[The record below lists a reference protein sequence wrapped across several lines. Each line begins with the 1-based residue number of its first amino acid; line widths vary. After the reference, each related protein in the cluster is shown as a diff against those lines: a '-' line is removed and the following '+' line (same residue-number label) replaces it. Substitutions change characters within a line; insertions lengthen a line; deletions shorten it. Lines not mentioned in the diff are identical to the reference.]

1 MNKHHMHSTNP
12 TFNLRLSLFMC
23 ALIGSAYSHTSQA
36 ESGTLSNVMGDEIII
51 HTDDNGPVI
60 ANNPGIKSG
69 STNSASTNSTSSMNG
84 GASSTAAL
92 RNESGTKEY
101 TKKSNTQNF
110 APNYNAITPP
120 SYNAIT
126 APNYNSESVAAKP
139 KRNFNLDDIL
149 DVPAKESTAS
159 HEHEDINRNDLWQ
172 RIRNGYAIPDS
183 TSPLTRTHEAWYSS
197 RPDYVR
203 RMVERSQRYLF
214 HVVEEVE
221 KRGMPSEIALLPM
234 IESAYN
240 PKAYSTSKASGI
252 WQFIPSTGKHF
263 GLKQNWWFD
272 NRRNITFATDA
283 ALTYLQKLH
292 AMFGAWDL
300 ALAAY
305 NAGEGTVSRAIERN
319 RKLGLPTDYE
329 SLNLPPE
336 TRNYVPKLQ
345 AVKNIMTNPSNY
357 GLNIQTI
364 ANTPYFAKV
373 NAPAQIDARLAAKL
387 AEISDEEFLA
397 LNPSFNRPLIKSE
410 EKNLELLLPI
420 VSAQTFRTN
429 LESYNKPLVSWQTYF
444 AKPGE
449 RLEKIAKQFG
459 IHVSKLRD
467 VNDLPANK
475 KIKKPATIIVP
486 NGKTTEFKPA
496 TATQTNSSN
505 SIANTAETV
514 TSADS
519 ESSASRYLAQSEE
532 KADKV
537 SVELLDAVENE
548 PNIAAGVTHKVEHG
562 ESIYGIAKRYG
573 ISVKQLKADNG
584 LKSSNL
590 LTGQVLKISS
600 TAANTGVKPKSTKS
614 KTKTYTVKRGDTLHG
629 IAERFDVALVDLK
642 RWNNIK
648 HNRIKPGSKL
658 NILEPNSL

>member
-1 MNKHHMHSTNP
+1 MNMRHMHSTSP
-12 TFNLRLSLFMC
+12 TLNFRLSLC
-23 ALIGSAYSHTSQA
+23 VGVLICSAFSHPLKA
-36 ESGTLSNVMGDEIII
+36 ESGTLSNVMGDEIVI
-51 HTDDNGPVI
+51 HTEDSVQTPANSNGTRP
-60 ANNPGIKSG
+60 
-69 STNSASTNSTSSMNG
+69 NSASGSALSPNSSYNSGVSS
-84 GASSTAAL
+84 AATL
-92 RNESGTKEY
+92 QNERNAKEFG
-101 TKKSNTQNF
+101 KKSNTQNF
-110 APNYNAITPP
+110 VPNYGAVTV
-120 SYNAIT
+120 
-126 APNYNSESVAAKP
+126 PNYNSESVAGKP
-139 KRNFNLDDIL
+139 KRNFNLEDIL
-149 DVPAKESTAS
+149 DVPAAESNTTHAS
-159 HEHEDINRNDLWQ
+159 EDINRNDLWQ
-172 RIRNGYAIPDS
+172 RIKNGYAIPDS
-183 TSPLTRTHEAWYSS
+183 TSPLTRTHETWYSS
-197 RPDYVR
+197 RPDYVK

-221 KRGMPSEIALLPM
+221 KRGMPTEIALLPM

-397 LNPSFNRPLIKSE
+397 LNPSFNRPLITSE
-410 EKNLELLLPI
+410 EKTLELLLPI

-475 KIKKPATIIVP
+475 KIKKPATLIVP
-486 NGKTTEFKPA
+486 NGKSADFKPPA
-496 TATQTNSSN
+496 APNNSI
-505 SIANTAETV
+505 SIANTTETIMP
-514 TSADS
+514 SDADS
-519 ESSASRYLAQSEE
+519 YASRYLAQSEE
-532 KADKV
+532 STDKA
-537 SVELLDAVENE
+537 SVEILDAVENE
-548 PNIAAGVTHKVEHG
+548 PNIAASVTHKVEQG

-590 LTGQVLKISS
+590 LTGQILKISS
-600 TAANTGVKPKSTKS
+600 TAANTDAKPKSTKS
-614 KTKTYTVKRGDTLHG
+614 KTKTKTYTVKRGDTLHG

-658 NILEPNSL
+658 NIFEPNSL